1 MRVVVVGAT
10 GNVGVRVVEA
20 LARRDEVEEI
30 VGVAR
35 RRPQAQAPKTN
46 FEAAD
51 VRHADLTTLFR
62 GASAVVHLAW
72 MIQPGR
78 DERVT
83 ASTNVEGSRRVVQA
97 AIEAGVRTLVHA
109 SSVGAYAPGPKSMGV
124 DEDWPTTGIASSFYS
139 RHKAT
144 VERDLRWRAAIH
156 PGLRIVVLRPGLIF
170 QRGAASEIQRLFL
183 GPLFPAAAANPRLIP
198 ILPLPRGFAVQ
209 AVHAE
214 DVAEAY
220 ALAVTRSDMRGP
232 YNVAAGPVLDCRTL
246 ADALGAKPVTLP
258 AALVRAGAAATF
270 AAHLQP
276 TEPGWVDL
284 ALQTPLMATDRIEA
298 LGWRPRHSSIDALRE
313 LLAGIRDRAGARTP
327 PLHPAGQ
334 RPRAA

>member
-20 LARRDEVEEI
+20 LGRREEVGEI

-35 RRPQAQAPKTN
+35 RLPQLQLPKTR

-51 VRHADLTTLFR
+51 IRHGDLVSLFR
-62 GASAVVHLAW
+62 GADAIVHLAW

-83 ASTNVEGSRRVVQA
+83 GSTNLDGSRRLIQCAV
-97 AIEAGVRTLVHA
+97 EAGVPALVYA
-109 SSVGAYAPGPKSMGV
+109 SSVGTYAPGPKRPPVS
-124 DEDWPTTGIASSFYS
+124 EDWPATGIPTSFYS
-139 RHKAT
+139 RHKAA
-144 VERDLRWRAAIH
+144 VERELQELAARH
-156 PGLRIVVLRPGLIF
+156 PELRIAVLRPGLIF
-170 QRGAASEIQRLFL
+170 QRGAASEIHRLFL
-183 GPLFPAAAANPRLIP
+183 GPLLPHAAANPRLIP

-220 ALAVTRSDMRGP
+220 ALAVTRGDARGV
-232 YNVAAGPVLDCRTL
+232 YNVAADPALDARTL
-246 ADALGAKPVTLP
+246 GEALGARTIALP
-258 AALVRAGAAATF
+258 PRLVRAAAAATF
-270 AAHLQP
+270 ALRLQP

-284 ALQTPLMATDRIEA
+284 ALQTPLMTTDRIRA
-298 LGWRPRHSSIDALRE
+298 LGWSPRHSAIDALRE
-313 LLAGIRDRAGARTP
+313 LLAGIRERAGAPTP
-327 PLHPAGQ
+327 PLHAAGR
-334 RPRAA
+334 RPHAA

>member
-20 LARRDEVEEI
+20 LGRREEVSEI

-35 RRPQAQAPKTN
+35 RRPELDLPKTR

-51 VRHADLTTLFR
+51 IRHADLVALFR
-62 GASAVVHLAW
+62 GADAVVHLAW
-72 MIQPGR
+72 MIQPGH

-83 ASTNVEGSRRVVQA
+83 ESTNVEGSRRLIQCV
-97 AIEAGVRTLVHA
+97 IEAGVPALVYA
-109 SSVGAYAPGPKSMGV
+109 SSIGTYAPGPKRPV
-124 DEDWPTTGIASSFYS
+124 DEDWPATGVPSSFYS
-139 RHKAT
+139 RHKAA
-144 VERDLRWRAAIH
+144 VERELQARAAQH
-156 PGLRIVVLRPGLIF
+156 PDLRIVVLRPALIF

-183 GPLFPAAAANPRLIP
+183 GPLFPPAAANPRLIP

-209 AVHAE
+209 AVHTE

-220 ALAVTRSDMRGP
+220 ALAVTRRDMRGAF
-232 YNVAAGPVLDCRTL
+232 NVAADPVLDARTL
-246 ADALGAKPVTLP
+246 GDALGARSVSVPP
-258 AALVRAGAAATF
+258 RLVRALTAATF

-284 ALQTPLMATDRIEA
+284 ALQTPLMATDRIRA
-298 LGWRPRHSSIDALRE
+298 LGWAPRHGATDALHE
-313 LLAGIRDRAGARTP
+313 LLAGIRERAGTATP

>member
-1 MRVVVVGAT
+1 MRVVVIGAT

-20 LARRDEVEEI
+20 LARRDEVDEI

-35 RRPQAQAPKTN
+35 RRPELETPKTTYA
-46 FEAAD
+46 AAD
-51 VRHADLTTLFR
+51 IRSADLTKLFR
-62 GASAVVHLAW
+62 GVDAVVHLAW

-97 AIEAGVRTLVHA
+97 AIEAGVRALVHA

-139 RHKAT
+139 RHKAI

-183 GPLFPAAAANPRLIP
+183 GPLFPHALANPKLVP
-198 ILPLPRGFAVQ
+198 VLPLPRGLAVQ
-209 AVHAE
+209 AVHA
-214 DVAEAY
+214 DDAAEAY
-220 ALAVTRSDMRGP
+220 ALAVTRGDVRGP
-232 YNVAAGPVLDCRTL
+232 LNVAADPVLDGRTL
-246 ADALGAKPVTLP
+246 GEVLNAKVVTVP
-258 AALVRAGAAATF
+258 PALVRAAAAATF

-276 TEPGWVDL
+276 SEPGWLDMG
-284 ALQTPLMATDRIEA
+284 LQTPLMAADRIRA
-298 LGWRPRHSSIDALRE
+298 LGWSPRHTATDALRE
-313 LLAGIRDRAGARTP
+313 LLAGIRDRAGTRTP
-327 PLHPAGQ
+327 PLHPAGR
-334 RPRAA
+334 RPRA